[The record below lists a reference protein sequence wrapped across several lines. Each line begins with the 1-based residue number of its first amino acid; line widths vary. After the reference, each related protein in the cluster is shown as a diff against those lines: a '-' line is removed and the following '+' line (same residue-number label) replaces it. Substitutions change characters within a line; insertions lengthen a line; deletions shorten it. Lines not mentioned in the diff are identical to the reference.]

1 MKKILCAVLAM
12 ALSACLLFS
21 GCGWGGAAV
30 PNPPYSIPGW
40 LSEKEEAAKLRE
52 ENTQKEKQEI
62 QVDFFYD
69 NTQSMDGYVRDGSLQ
84 YGYPNGTLVRAL
96 AAIRNINR
104 FIPCS
109 LMTAMY

>member
-1 MKKILCAVLAM
+1 MKKMLYAVLAM

-40 LSEKEEAAKLRE
+40 LSEKEEDAKLRE
-52 ENTQKEKQEI
+52 ENTQKKKQEI

-69 NTQSMDGYVRDGSLQ
+69 NTQSMDGYMDIQTVPWCGRWPLS
-84 YGYPNGTLVRAL
+84 GTLTG
-96 AAIRNINR
+96 NIPR
-104 FIPCS
+104 RSIPCS

>member
-1 MKKILCAVLAM
+1 MKKMLCAVLAM

-40 LSEKEEAAKLRE
+40 LSEKEEDAKLRE
-52 ENTQKEKQEI
+52 ENTQKKKQEI

-69 NTQSMDGYVRDGSLQ
+69 NMDIQTAPWCGRWPLS
-84 YGYPNGTLVRAL
+84 GTLTG
-96 AAIRNINR
+96 NIPHR
-104 FIPCS
+104 SIPCS